1 MANGPDGG
9 EACETL
15 DSHPSPFT
23 PLDANYITETAQ
35 IGEGSSIIAP
45 RERSTVSKRPAKER
59 HDRASLAEWH
69 SARHELL
76 SARLACGTEEDSDS
90 ERTPT
95 KKANRG
101 KAKITP
107 NRGGIQEEDL
117 EREKSLKAL
126 LKGRPA
132 KITSDF
138 EAEKVAHEHSLEE
151 DADSDVQSSDQ
162 NISPDRR
169 HPSSTHDHS
178 PYPRQ
183 WPDVQEYR
191 QNIIDHGLLSVLRP
205 RPSPQPRS
213 PHPTEAD
220 SSSSEPSDGE
230 LIGHWDGSEQM
241 IELGSLIRWHPSR
254 GNRPL
259 GLDPEEDIWD
269 TWWDDD
275 VGEASDSEAGE
286 ATEDEDEETE
296 FGWKLP
302 LFK

>member
-76 SARLACGTEEDSDS
+76 SARLACETEEDSDS

-138 EAEKVAHEHSLEE
+138 EAEKV
-151 DADSDVQSSDQ
+151 VT
-162 NISPDRR
+162 
-169 HPSSTHDHS
+169 STAWKKMQTVMFN
-178 PYPRQ
+178 P
-183 WPDVQEYR
+183 
-191 QNIIDHGLLSVLRP
+191 
-205 RPSPQPRS
+205 
-213 PHPTEAD
+213 
-220 SSSSEPSDGE
+220 
-230 LIGHWDGSEQM
+230 
-241 IELGSLIRWHPSR
+241 LIRTYHRTVDIRLLRMITHRTR
-254 GNRPL
+254 GNGPMSRSTVKTSSITVSSRCFVHVQVRSL
-259 GLDPEEDIWD
+259 VAL
-269 TWWDDD
+269 TLRKRTHHRQ
-275 VGEASDSEAGE
+275 SHL
-286 ATEDEDEETE
+286 TESS
-296 FGWKLP
+296 
-302 LFK
+302 